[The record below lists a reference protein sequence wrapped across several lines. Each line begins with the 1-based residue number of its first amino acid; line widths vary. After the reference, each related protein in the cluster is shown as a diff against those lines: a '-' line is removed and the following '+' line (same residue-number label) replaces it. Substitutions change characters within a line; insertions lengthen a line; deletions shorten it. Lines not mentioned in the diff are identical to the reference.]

1 MLAIWTYLAIIDD
14 IPGELY
20 GDGLLYFF
28 ARSLIYIIAII
39 PSLLILCFDILI
51 SPIEIIIAIIYL
63 IKRRRWVDEKNIKS
77 IIKDDY
83 SDSFYNIRN
92 IIMYFLT
99 KCCSRN
105 NYRTRNLNN
114 ILCILW
120 KEQIGD

>member
-63 IKRRRWVDEKNIKS
+63 IKRRRWVDEKNTKS
-77 IIKDDY
+77 IIKNDINFNIDNWNNISISYISIYY
-83 SDSFYNIRN
+83 SRN
-92 IIMYFLT
+92 IFNTGY
-99 KCCSRN
+99 N
-105 NYRTRNLNN
+105 NYFY
-114 ILCILW
+114 
-120 KEQIGD
+120 

>member
-28 ARSLIYIIAII
+28 VRSLIYIIAII

-77 IIKDDY
+77 IIKNDY
-83 SDSFYNIRN
+83 CTSFSN
-92 IIMYFLT
+92 IINFSICLFTICVFRDTYI
-99 KCCSRN
+99 CSN
-105 NYRTRNLNN
+105 INN
-114 ILCILW
+114 IF
-120 KEQIGD
+120 

>member
-63 IKRRRWVDEKNIKS
+63 IKRRRRIDEKNIKS
-77 IIKDDY
+77 IIKDDSSYYNNDFMY
-83 SDSFYNIRN
+83 SIYDSI
-92 IIMYFLT
+92 FL
-99 KCCSRN
+99 
-105 NYRTRNLNN
+105 
-114 ILCILW
+114 
-120 KEQIGD
+120 

>member
-28 ARSLIYIIAII
+28 ARNLIYIIAII

-63 IKRRRWVDEKNIKS
+63 IKRRRWIDEKNIES

-83 SDSFYNIRN
+83 CTSFSN
-92 IIMYFLT
+92 IINFSICLFTICFFRNHYI
-99 KCCSRN
+99 CSN
-105 NYRTRNLNN
+105 FSN
-114 ILCILW
+114 ILWVLW
-120 KEQIGD
+120 KEWVDD